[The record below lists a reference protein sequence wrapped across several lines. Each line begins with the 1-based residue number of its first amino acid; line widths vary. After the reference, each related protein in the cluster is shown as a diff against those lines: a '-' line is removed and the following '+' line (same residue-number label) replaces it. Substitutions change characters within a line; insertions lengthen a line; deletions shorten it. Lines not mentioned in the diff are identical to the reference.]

1 MPTFAHPALL
11 WGLLIAGLPVLIH
24 LINMFRHRR
33 VRWAAMEFLLA
44 SQRRNRTWVLLKQ
57 LLLLLMRVGAVA
69 AVVLM
74 LAQPYLPSRWGGVLD
89 RRNIHHVVLLDDS
102 YSMTDRWADTTAFDE
117 AKATVERIAE
127 DASRQAR
134 RQSFSLLRFSQAG
147 GEDGDARPDVLD
159 EPIGGGFLEQL
170 GGQLR
175 KLAASET
182 AVGPLGALEA
192 VENVF
197 GREASEQRIVYLLTD
212 FRARQWRNP
221 AELVPAL
228 ERISRSGAALHLVGC
243 VDRGRANVSLAGLAP
258 TAGTLAADVPFF
270 MEVKVANH
278 SGAALNDVLVMIEA
292 DGSPRPALRIPTIP
306 PGETVA
312 ERFPLR
318 FPTAGEHLVA
328 ARLESD
334 AVALDNLRYAVVDL
348 PADLPVLLI
357 DGSLDSGDAVYLA
370 AALQPGGPVAT
381 GITARIEKPRYL
393 SQNPLGEFRAIYLL
407 NVERLDD
414 SAIEALE
421 EYASEGGG
429 VAVFLGPA
437 CTPAFY
443 NERLYRGGRGL
454 FPLPLAGQEALPVD
468 RLEKAPDIEATDH
481 PIFRIFSGDRNSFL
495 SLVTIDRYFSV
506 PENLPGEAHASVA
519 VIARLRNGAALALE
533 RQFGKGKV
541 VVFLTT
547 AGPAWNNWARG
558 NPSYVVAMLEL
569 QAYLAGDAGALSSH
583 LVGDALTVPLDPTRF
598 QSQVRWIPPAAS
610 PSQAATSEAAAL
622 SDGRFAATFSA
633 PVSGIYRAE
642 LSGKDGS
649 RQARRLAVNVDPGEG
664 ELDIVEPARLAE
676 ALEGVDFRYQS
687 AATFQYAGEELSGA
701 SLTEPLLL
709 FLLAL
714 LLAEQIV
721 AYWVGDHPRDPIGK
735 GGVG

>member
-1 MPTFAHPALL
+1 M
-11 WGLLIAGLPVLIH
+11 LIAGLPVLIH

-33 VRWAAMEFLLA
+33 MRLGGDGVSACQPARD
-44 SQRRNRTWVLLKQ
+44 RTWVLLKQ

-74 LAQPYLPSRWGGVLD
+74 LAKPYLPSRWGGVLD

-192 VENVF
+192 VERVF
-197 GREASEQRIVYLLTD
+197 ARDASEQRIVYLLTD

-228 ERISRSGAALHLVGC
+228 ERISRSGAAIHLVGC

-328 ARLESD
+328 AR
-334 AVALDNLRYAVVDL
+334 A
-348 PADLPVLLI
+348 
-357 DGSLDSGDAVYLA
+357 
-370 AALQPGGPVAT
+370 
-381 GITARIEKPRYL
+381 
-393 SQNPLGEFRAIYLL
+393 
-407 NVERLDD
+407 
-414 SAIEALE
+414 
-421 EYASEGGG
+421 
-429 VAVFLGPA
+429 
-437 CTPAFY
+437 
-443 NERLYRGGRGL
+443 
-454 FPLPLAGQEALPVD
+454 
-468 RLEKAPDIEATDH
+468 
-481 PIFRIFSGDRNSFL
+481 
-495 SLVTIDRYFSV
+495 
-506 PENLPGEAHASVA
+506 
-519 VIARLRNGAALALE
+519 
-533 RQFGKGKV
+533 
-541 VVFLTT
+541 
-547 AGPAWNNWARG
+547 
-558 NPSYVVAMLEL
+558 
-569 QAYLAGDAGALSSH
+569 
-583 LVGDALTVPLDPTRF
+583 
-598 QSQVRWIPPAAS
+598 
-610 PSQAATSEAAAL
+610 
-622 SDGRFAATFSA
+622 
-633 PVSGIYRAE
+633 
-642 LSGKDGS
+642 
-649 RQARRLAVNVDPGEG
+649 
-664 ELDIVEPARLAE
+664 
-676 ALEGVDFRYQS
+676 
-687 AATFQYAGEELSGA
+687 
-701 SLTEPLLL
+701 
-709 FLLAL
+709 
-714 LLAEQIV
+714 
-721 AYWVGDHPRDPIGK
+721 
-735 GGVG
+735 